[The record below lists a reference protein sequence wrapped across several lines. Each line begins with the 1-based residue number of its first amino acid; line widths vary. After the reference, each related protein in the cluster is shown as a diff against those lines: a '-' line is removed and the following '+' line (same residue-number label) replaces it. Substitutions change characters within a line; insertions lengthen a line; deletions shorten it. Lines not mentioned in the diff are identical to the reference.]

1 MPTKSTSASVP
12 SKAVNN
18 EARVETI
25 DAPKDS
31 PTELTE
37 TSFNV
42 LDDVLT
48 SRKETSQQA
57 TTSSVADEERPNK
70 DDLAS
75 LCRIN
80 QECYS
85 IDIFRLIDLANEKL
99 PRQDKG
105 NFWQNLL
112 NV

>member
-1 MPTKSTSASVP
+1 MEKTSESPTKSTSTSVR

-18 EARVETI
+18 EACVETK
-25 DAPKDS
+25 DSPKDS

-42 LDDVLT
+42 LDDVST

-80 QECYS
+80 QECYA
-85 IDIFRLIDLANEKL
+85 IDIF
-99 PRQDKG
+99 
-105 NFWQNLL
+105 
-112 NV
+112 

>member
-1 MPTKSTSASVP
+1 MADPASIVTHSMENTSKSPTKSTSASVP

-18 EARVETI
+18 EACVETI

-42 LDDVLT
+42 LDDVST

-80 QECYS
+80 QESYP
-85 IDIFRLIDLANEKL
+85 IDIFDSLI
-99 PRQDKG
+99 
-105 NFWQNLL
+105 
-112 NV
+112 